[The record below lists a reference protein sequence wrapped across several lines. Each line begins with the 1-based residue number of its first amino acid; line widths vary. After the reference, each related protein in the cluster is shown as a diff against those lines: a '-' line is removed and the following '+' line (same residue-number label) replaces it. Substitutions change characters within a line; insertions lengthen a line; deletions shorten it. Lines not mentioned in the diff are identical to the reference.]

1 MSILGKLVNAAGQA
15 VLAGVNAATAI
26 DGAATSMEEPLE
38 RVEIDY
44 SEFDSESISSAFNYA
59 ILKYG
64 NSICNE
70 PDRLKNI
77 LSDLAPNLSR
87 EIKLLQ
93 HLCKFGTLNK
103 MMEASDN
110 DDSELLL
117 WANNAISYLVKYEM
131 IDEQVAYEFCIGLIY
146 DIKGKNIAND
156 YLKNKE
162 KEALEAEIQELLN
175 YAKNLIGEEQ
185 YESAEENLLKVCEK
199 SPKQEAVEEAEALLK
214 TVAEG
219 QLEKLVN
226 NITEAIKAEKYKVA
240 SDNLEIAQKLLS
252 RCGDN
257 KKVKNIA
264 KQLIKSE
271 EKINE
276 IIQKCLKNVDKAI
289 KKKEYDKAAIY
300 INQAKDMAG
309 NCFSID
315 KVCSFEEQRIF
326 IEKQIDDREFEVA
339 VSSINALH
347 QNFGLEK
354 EFTKQISSLERK
366 INRYQLSLVLV
377 KGILLILFVVMIV
390 LTNMKDMLPVKE
402 NVMYS
407 FSLFFIE
414 EIRNLWY
421 NTKSVRISYV

>member
-1 MSILGKLVNAAGQA
+1 M
-15 VLAGVNAATAI
+15 LAGVNAETAI

-103 MMEASDN
+103 MLEAGDN

-131 IDEQVAYEFCIGLIY
+131 IDGQVAYEFCIGLIY

-315 KVCSFEEQRIF
+315 KVCSFEEQRNF

-407 FSLFFIE
+407 FSLF
-414 EIRNLWY
+414 L
-421 NTKSVRISYV
+421 